1 MEYAQAVNSASFVQF
16 KDGCVLSPLFAIGW
30 MRGEKASQG
39 QWRPPLITDMCRAE
53 EALCKAI
60 KQVYR
65 APLPTSLSPTSHLC
79 DKMPSGWSEH
89 HSGPADSS
97 GITTPGDGS
106 EEMGNGREL
115 GSSKSSWQL

>member
-1 MEYAQAVNSASFVQF
+1 MR
-16 KDGCVLSPLFAIGW
+16 CVDTVRHR
-30 MRGEKASQG
+30 MRGEKAAQG
-39 QWRPPLITDMCRAE
+39 RWRLPLITGMRWAE
-53 EALCKAI
+53 EPLCKAI

-65 APLPTSLSPTSHLC
+65 APLPTSLSSTSHLC

-106 EEMGNGREL
+106 EVMGNGREL